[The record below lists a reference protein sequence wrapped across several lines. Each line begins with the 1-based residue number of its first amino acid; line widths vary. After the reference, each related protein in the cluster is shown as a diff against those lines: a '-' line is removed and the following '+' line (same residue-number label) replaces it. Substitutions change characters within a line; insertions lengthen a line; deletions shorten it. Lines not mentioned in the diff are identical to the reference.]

1 MTKTQI
7 QKKLKALFPGPAE
20 AAAALGVT
28 PRAVGYWLAGERS
41 MTRTAQIL
49 LGYIERERMPSS
61 K

>member
-28 PRAVGYWLAGERS
+28 PRAVGYWLAR
-41 MTRTAQIL
+41 RTEHDQDGADTF
-49 LGYIERERMPSS
+49 GVH
-61 K
+61 